1 MTSRGRREENKARTR
16 DAILVA
22 AIELMDRQDF
32 RSTTMAE
39 IARAAGVST
48 ATVFNYF
55 PTKAS
60 ILFGDNHMWRP
71 PTLEAPGADIR
82 ETILLLLQ
90 GMLDQPGWTRPVD
103 DPLAVTRFRLVQQDP
118 DLRREQLTLAM
129 LQVPTFAEAL
139 HELHPDVPLETCL
152 TLAGSV
158 IGAIISAT
166 TFIETTD
173 VRQALVNAARM
184 AAANFSL

>member
-1 MTSRGRREENKARTR
+1 M
-16 DAILVA
+16 A

-32 RSTTMAE
+32 RSTTMAQ
-39 IARAAGVST
+39 IARAAGVSP

-71 PTLEAPGADIR
+71 PSLDAPGVDAQ
-82 ETILLLLQ
+82 ETILLLLV

-103 DPLAVTRFRLVQQDP
+103 DRLAVIRFHLVQQDP
-118 DLRREQLTLAM
+118 DLRREQITLAM
-129 LQVPTFAEAL
+129 LQVPAFAKAL
-139 HELHPDVPLETCL
+139 HELHPDVPMETCL

-158 IGAIISAT
+158 IGAVISAT
-166 TFIETTD
+166 TFVQTPN
-173 VRQALVNAARM
+173 VRQALVTAARM